1 MEDYNVEEWDKVPQI
16 ECQRIKATYCKD
28 GQRVTRILNVDFP
41 DIIDGMIITQMP
53 LIDTLWM
60 IALREARAVQE
71 LYDYSLLIG
80 LELQDTDELE
90 ILEEDHENG

>member
-1 MEDYNVEEWDKVPQI
+1 MEDYNVEGWNKVPQI

-28 GQRVTRILNVDFP
+28 GQRVTRILKVDFP
-41 DIIDGMIITQMP
+41 DIIDGMVLTQMP

-60 IALREARAVQE
+60 LALHEARAVQE

-90 ILEEDHENG
+90 ILEEEHENG